1 MREIDFAIATVR
13 NVDSTRQPIWSDN
26 IMSAMMNEHSLPAEP
41 EPGSR
46 SRLLHFLTHERRCWR
61 RLAYWL
67 KQFQTEAG
75 APPRCYAW
83 RRAPENDYPEDHED
97 LLLH

>member
-1 MREIDFAIATVR
+1 MYV
-13 NVDSTRQPIWSDN
+13 PDN
-26 IMSAMMNEHSLPAEP
+26 EASLPAEP

-46 SRLLHFLTHERRCWR
+46 SRLMHFLTHERRCWR

-67 KQFQTEAG
+67 KQFNTEAG
-75 APPRCYAW
+75 PPPRCYAW
-83 RRAPENDYPEDHED
+83 RAAPEDVPEDHED